1 MGLFVID
8 PMSRIPVYEQLIRQL
23 ERFVLTGTM
32 QPGDQVPSVRSLSPA
47 LSINPNTISKA
58 YGELA
63 ARGVIQAVPG
73 RGYFICPDAKELLS
87 ELERGKLEQLRAL
100 CRELALGGVTRNE
113 VLTSAAEGYDS
124 AQNTLQTE
132 ERT

>member
-1 MGLFVID
+1 MIHVDYRDRRPI
-8 PMSRIPVYEQLIRQL
+8 YEQLIDKFEDLIASGAFQSDEQL
-23 ERFVLTGTM
+23 
-32 QPGDQVPSVRSLSPA
+32 PSVRQLA
-47 LSINPNTISKA
+47 LELSINPNTISKA

-87 ELERGKLEQLRAL
+87 KLERGKLEQLRAL